1 MDLVALAPN
10 RPNQQRSHSDSAL
23 RAEASSRHGSMAL
36 TILLSAGMST
46 HSANTQVYS
55 SAADRTMCVWDGRTR
70 ECLRILRS
78 GHSSYIRGLSPM
90 RTFWRGHLMW
100 SFSGDKTMRC
110 ALTLSAA
117 LSSRLAVCVGSGT
130 HVCPPSHAH
139 ARLQRAK
146 AHEAMDDGCVCS
158 SRERTTLSHASAD
171 MRPMRISLHI
181 HPLPFACTPMCART
195 NV

>member
-1 MDLVALAPN
+1 
-10 RPNQQRSHSDSAL
+10 
-23 RAEASSRHGSMAL
+23 MAL

-110 ALTLSAA
+110 ALSRAA
-117 LSSRLAVCVGSGT
+117 RSRAVCV
-130 HVCPPSHAH
+130 A
-139 ARLQRAK
+139 
-146 AHEAMDDGCVCS
+146 
-158 SRERTTLSHASAD
+158 
-171 MRPMRISLHI
+171 I
-181 HPLPFACTPMCART
+181 HTCARPHMRT
-195 NV
+195 HAFNARKRTKRWTRDACVRQERVPLCPTHLQTCDRCEYPFTSTHCHSHVRQCVLVRMCDRACMHDAELSCARWCAGCGQWTAVPMAS